1 MNITQEQPTTI
12 EIIKRAREIAK
23 KRDKT
28 EAERAEL
35 ASLRLQHKE
44 ITGSTLSLNELIR
57 YS

>member
-1 MNITQEQPTTI
+1 MNITQEQPTTAD
-12 EIIKRAREIAK
+12 IIKRAREIAK

-35 ASLRLQHKE
+35 ASLRLQYKKLE
-44 ITGSTLSLNELIR
+44 GNTLSLNELIR

>member
-12 EIIKRAREIAK
+12 EIIKRARQIAK

-28 EAERAEL
+28 EDERAEL

-44 ITGSTLSLNELIR
+44 ITGNRLSLNELIR

>member
-28 EAERAEL
+28 EDERAEL

-44 ITGSTLSLNELIR
+44 ITGKTLSLNELIR